1 MTARILTVCTGNI
14 CRSPLAEALIRSG
27 VEGLPVTVESAGT
40 GALDGEQATVETV
53 ELGTQL
59 ARVDLG
65 SHRSRYLTEDILEGV
80 DLVLTMTIRHSSSVL
95 SLAPALAKRTFTIR
109 EFAGLAASTDVS
121 NLHSAEYPAGS
132 GAADRLRA
140 LAHAL
145 SAARGSVKFTPNQLQ
160 VADPYRRGK
169 QAYLDSAGQ
178 LVPAVD
184 VVVQTLRTSLTR

>member
-1 MTARILTVCTGNI
+1 
-14 CRSPLAEALIRSG
+14 EALIRSG

-80 DLVLTMTIRHSSSVL
+80 DLVLTMTTRHSSSVL

-121 NLHSAEYPAGS
+121 NLHSAEY
-132 GAADRLRA
+132 
-140 LAHAL
+140 
-145 SAARGSVKFTPNQLQ
+145 
-160 VADPYRRGK
+160 
-169 QAYLDSAGQ
+169 
-178 LVPAVD
+178 
-184 VVVQTLRTSLTR
+184 